1 MVSRV
6 DINLGHRHNSHKGWA
21 ALRHYANFS
30 LIVQLRRLIVCS
42 TFTAITRTHETGDMT
57 PASSKGETNQ
67 CWVQCVGSVACAIV
81 LQVGRQGR
89 LRRRVFLSPACD
101 HDPTW
106 NDIFTD
112 AAPLMRPWRGK
123 HSGENELTL
132 VLGLQLSMYVYYIL
146 SSTYAWK

>member
-6 DINLGHRHNSHKGWA
+6 EINLGHRHNSHKGRA

-42 TFTAITRTHETGDMT
+42 TFRAITRTHETGDMT

-89 LRRRVFLSPACD
+89 RVFLPPACD

-123 HSGENELTL
+123 HSGQNELTL
-132 VLGLQLSMYVYYIL
+132 VSNYQCLLHFII
-146 SSTYAWK
+146 YAWK